1 MTSLRRRSPHEW
13 LSGSFLP
20 GKVNRGIVITRPE
33 PGLGETLAA
42 VEQAGWR
49 GYASPALV
57 VQPRAMAS
65 GGANGRGR
73 PIAALLLTS
82 GQAVAAVA
90 QALPMGI
97 NLAVPVFA
105 VGARTA
111 ERARAAGFTQVCS
124 ADGDATA
131 LAVLLR
137 QRLAPEAGPLLLACG
152 AGQGGALADALR
164 TDGFRVLR
172 RVAYDTRAARRLPPE
187 VSRALL
193 AGRIE
198 VVAFFSAQ
206 SAKSWFDGL
215 RDSALR
221 AAAVRTVALVL
232 SSAIEKSVRA
242 LGWEGPVIVAARP
255 DATSMLEA
263 LEQVRR
269 QGATVCGQ

>member
-1 MTSLRRRSPHEW
+1 MISSRKRSPHER
-13 LSGSFLP
+13 LSGFFLP

-42 VEQAGWR
+42 VEQAGWQ

-57 VQPRAMAS
+57 VQPRVMDS
-65 GGANGRGR
+65 GAVSGQARR
-73 PIAALLLTS
+73 VAALLLTS
-82 GQAVAAVA
+82 GQAVAAVV

-124 ADGDATA
+124 ADGDALA
-131 LAVLLR
+131 LAALLS
-137 QRLAPEAGPLLLACG
+137 QRIAPKAGALLLACG
-152 AGQGGALADALR
+152 AGQGGALAAALR
-164 TDGFRVLR
+164 ADGFRVLR
-172 RVAYDTRAARRLPPE
+172 RVAYETRPARCLPPE
-187 VSRALL
+187 VARALM

-206 SAKSWFDGL
+206 SARSWLHGL

-221 AAAVRTVALVL
+221 ATAVKTVALVL
-232 SSAIEKSVRA
+232 SPAIEKTVRA
-242 LGWEGPVIVAARP
+242 LGWQGPVIVAARP
-255 DATSMLEA
+255 DAASMLAA
-263 LEQVRR
+263 LEQVPLRD
-269 QGATVCGQ
+269 

>member
-1 MTSLRRRSPHEW
+1 M
-13 LSGSFLP
+13 
-20 GKVNRGIVITRPE
+20 KRGIVITRPE

-57 VQPRAMAS
+57 VYSRVMAS
-65 GGANGRGR
+65 GRVAGLERR
-73 PIAALLLTS
+73 ISALLLTS
-82 GQAVAAVA
+82 GQAVPAVA

-97 NLAVPVFA
+97 NLTVPVFA

-124 ADGDATA
+124 ADGDALA
-131 LAVLLR
+131 LAALLR
-137 QRLAPEAGPLLLACG
+137 QRLAPETGPLLLACG
-152 AGQGGALADALR
+152 AGQGGALAAALR
-164 TDGFRVLR
+164 ADGFRVLR
-172 RVAYDTRAARRLPPE
+172 RVAYDTRAARCLPPE

-193 AGRIE
+193 AGQIE

-206 SAKSWFDGL
+206 SAKSWLDGV

-221 AAAVRTVALVL
+221 AVAVGTVALVL
-232 SSAIEKSVRA
+232 SPAIEKSVRA

-255 DATSMLEA
+255 DAASMLEA
-263 LEQVRR
+263 LEQVPRR
-269 QGATVCGQ
+269 D

>member
-1 MTSLRRRSPHEW
+1 MTSLRRRSPHER
-13 LSGSFLP
+13 LSGFFLP

-65 GGANGRGR
+65 GGANERGR
-73 PIAALLLTS
+73 PIAGLLLTS
-82 GQAVAAVA
+82 GQAVAAVV

-111 ERARAAGFTQVCS
+111 ARARAAGFTQVCS

-131 LAVLLR
+131 LAGLLR

-172 RVAYDTRAARRLPPE
+172 RVAYDTRAARCLPPE

-215 RDSALR
+215 RDSALQ
-221 AAAVRTVALVL
+221 AAAVRTVGLVL
-232 SSAIEKSVRA
+232 SPAIEKSVRA

-255 DATSMLEA
+255 DAASMLEA